1 MKFIANCVRVLVK
14 GNSNLITL
22 VSTVAMP
29 FSSLH
34 QIDDDKINSFMDD
47 VQIQRFL
54 RRPVELNSWPY
65 KRNSPLCDYRLQFR
79 PLALTPALCAYRNN
93 YKEDPNQINP
103 FKYG

>member
-1 MKFIANCVRVLVK
+1 MYL
-14 GNSNLITL
+14 STMLILFFAVITW

-54 RRPVELNSWPY
+54 RRPVELNAWPY